1 MSDAPRVH
9 PTALVDPAARLGPGT
24 VVGPFAILEGD
35 VRLGEGVTVGPY
47 CHLLGLLTVGANT
60 RFGTGCVIGERPQ
73 HTGYQGEPTAIDI
86 GERNTFREQ
95 VTVHRGMPAPA
106 GRATTTIGHGNL
118 FMVNSHIAHDC
129 VVGND
134 CVLANGAVVGG
145 HAVIGDRA
153 LLSGNSAV
161 HQNCR
166 VGRLALIG
174 GTSAI
179 SQDLPPF
186 WICQG
191 GINMLHGVNVIGM
204 RRAGLPREEILAVRQ
219 CYKYLNRSGL
229 TIPLA
234 LERIEAEFPAVAAAL
249 EIVAFVRATKRGIC
263 TGHQATHDP
272 THDEA

>member
-9 PTALVDPAARLGPGT
+9 PTALVGPAVRLSPGV
-24 VVGPFAILEGD
+24 VVGPFAVLEGD
-35 VRLGEGVTVGPY
+35 IALGDGVRVGPH
-47 CHLLGLLTVGANT
+47 CHFLGTLRVGANT
-60 RFGTGCVIGERPQ
+60 SFAAGCVVGERPQ
-73 HTGYQGEPTAIDI
+73 HTGYKGEPTAVTI
-86 GERNTFREQ
+86 GEGNTFREH
-95 VTVHRGMPAPA
+95 VTVHRGMPTPA
-106 GRATTTIGHGNL
+106 GLGVTTIGHRNL

-129 VVGND
+129 VVGDD

-145 HAVIGDRA
+145 HAVLGDRV

-161 HQNCR
+161 HQHCR
-166 VGRLALIG
+166 VGRLALLG

-204 RRAGLPREEILAVRQ
+204 RRAGVLREEIVAVRQ
-219 CYKYLNRSGL
+219 CYKLLNRSGL

-234 LERIEAEFPAVAAAL
+234 LERIDAEFAEVPAARELAAFA
-249 EIVAFVRATKRGIC
+249 RGTKRGIC
-263 TGHQATHDP
+263 VGHQVTHDP
-272 THDEA
+272 SHDTT

>member
-9 PTALVDPAARLGPGT
+9 PTALIDPAVRLAPG
-24 VVGPFAILEGD
+24 VVIGPFAILEGNIT
-35 VRLGEGVTVGPY
+35 LGEGITVSPY
-47 CHLLGLLTVGANT
+47 CHLLGTLTVGEGT
-60 RFGTGCVIGERPQ
+60 HFGTGCVIGERPQ
-73 HTGYQGEPTAIDI
+73 HTGYAGEPTAIEI
-86 GERNTFREQ
+86 GTHNIFREQ
-95 VTVHRGMPAPA
+95 VTVHRGMPSPA
-106 GRATTTIGHGNL
+106 GRVTTVIGHRNL

-129 VVGND
+129 VVGDD

-145 HAVIGDRA
+145 HAALGDRV

-204 RRAGLPREEILAVRQ
+204 RRAGLPREEIVAARQ
-219 CYKYLNRSGL
+219 CYKLLNRSRL

-234 LERIEAEFPAVAAAL
+234 LERIEAEFPGIPAAM
-249 EIVAFVRATKRGIC
+249 EIVAFVRTTKRGIC

-272 THDEA
+272 THDTA